1 MKKLYRL
8 VFIKISIICFVS
20 ALLFACGYSFAP
32 RGESID
38 SSIRNVYVKPFEN
51 KTVQPEVENY
61 VRTAF
66 VNQFIRNSRFQ
77 IVNSSESADSV
88 VYGKILN
95 YVTSPLSR
103 LVNDLAAEERGTMT
117 MEVFFEDNINGK
129 VIWKTNNMTD
139 SVDYRLT
146 QDINLLSA
154 TRKKALMKLS
164 NDMSE
169 RAFNLMMSGF

>member
-1 MKKLYRL
+1 MVRKAIDSKMK
-8 VFIKISIICFVS
+8 FTMICIFCAVL
-20 ALLFACGYSFAP
+20 AGCGYSLAP
-32 RGESID
+32 RGENID
-38 SSIRNVYVKPFEN
+38 SLIRNVYVKPFEN
-51 KTVQPEVENY
+51 KTIQPDVENY

-77 IVNSSESADSV
+77 IVNSPESADAV
-88 VYGKILN
+88 IYGKILN

-103 LVNDLAAEERGTMT
+103 LVSDLAAEERVTMT
-117 MEVFFEDNINGK
+117 MEVFFEDKINGK

-146 QDINLLSA
+146 QDINLLPA